1 MKDVFKWG
9 ILGPGTIAN
18 SFVQGLKVLDHAE
31 VAAVGAYPAELESGK
46 LFAQKYEIPT
56 CYESYEALID
66 DKNIDIIYISA
77 LNPAH
82 KKYSMMALESGKNV
96 LCEKPLAINA
106 KDAKDI
112 VDCAK
117 TNNRFLMEGMWTK
130 FLPVTV
136 SVREWI
142 STGLI
147 GEVRQFKSDFCFR
160 CDWNPNNR
168 LLSLE
173 LGGGALMDVGIYNIA
188 YANMVYNSLPKKITH
203 DAYIGPTGIDEQSCA
218 ILQYKNGELATIL
231 QAVRTPSPSPELGD
245 AWIIGTEGHIYLP
258 GFWHGKSATV
268 RLNGKDPITYDFP
281 FEASGYNCEAE
292 EVMRCIREGRL
303 QSDIH
308 THESSLSTL
317 NIMDGIRQDWGI
329 KFPFED

>member
-18 SFVQGLKVLDHAE
+18 SFVQGLKVLDNVE

-46 LFAQKYEIPT
+46 LFAKKYEIPT

-66 DKNIDIIYISA
+66 DKNIDIIYVSA

-82 KKYSMMALESGKNV
+82 KKYSMLALESGKNV

-117 TNNRFLMEGMWTK
+117 KNNRFLMEGMWTK

-136 SVREWI
+136 NMRDWL

-188 YANMVYNSLPKKITH
+188 YANMVYNSLPRKITH
-203 DAYIGPTGIDEQSCA
+203 DAFIGPTGIDEQSSA
-218 ILQYKNGELATIL
+218 ILQYDKGELAVIMH
-231 QAVRTPSPSPELGD
+231 AVRTQSPWD
-245 AWIIGTEGHIYLP
+245 AWIIGTEGYIHLP
-258 GFWHGKSATV
+258 EFWHGKSAIV
-268 RLNGKDPITYDFP
+268 HLNGKDPITYDFP

-292 EVMRCIREGRL
+292 EVMRCIREGML

-308 THESSLSTL
+308 THESTLSTL
-317 NIMDGIRQDWGI
+317 NIMDGMRQDWGMR
-329 KFPFED
+329 FPFED